1 MEVTNISQLD
11 RDSYKTQNYK
21 SQDESLL
28 NELIINKEFGDTNDN
43 IEIHIISPEGEVLN
57 SIYDFRNYKV
67 ENTVDNSSLYNQITL
82 DPKSDLELFNY
93 FNGQYDVNYNI
104 LRNLFLSSFS
114 QRFFIKDI
122 SSDRTELRISSNEIS
137 YEDLGQSYLDF
148 ISIRNSRNFYSDFLL
163 NFGDNTLLIAVN
175 VAFDNVNT
183 TLPSLYIKL
192 YEPLPS
198 SFTLNSTL
206 WVVEQ
211 ISEPYSF
218 RVNTEFIAEDI
229 SSTLPLRGPNINVE
243 LNEQVNLITPYLSLS
258 NLLDNNLTSS
268 FQQLQS
274 LLEEKSIDINIDYS
288 NFTNFIHFS
297 SAVERLENF
306 KYKLNEIQI
315 LENDIINLNNI
326 TNSPIIGVNINKLQE
341 KINNII
347 KNFDGYE
354 YHLYYESGSDS
365 WPKTNSTKP
374 YINSSINSIE
384 SLTWFGSTNYTSQY
398 YGGKILEADN
408 YDINNKDYIW
418 NNLPEYI
425 KLDSQNSNLE
435 LFVSMLGQHYD
446 YIWTYIKD
454 ITNLQIADNRLNFGI
469 SKDLVADTLRNFGI
483 KLYTNSRNTEDIYT
497 SLLGITPTGNT
508 LPSTGSYL
516 IDTYVTAS
524 QDTIPSNDI
533 VKETYKRIY
542 HNLPYLLK
550 TRGTRTGLRALIN
563 CFGIPETILRVNE
576 FGGLNKDSNE
586 INNIYEKFNYSLSNT
601 NLTIPFYPSYQQ
613 FLNTGFGDINP
624 DTLEFRFKL
633 DSNNILPTQSI
644 LESDND
650 TKIIKVE
657 YITGSNANINF
668 GLSNGTN
675 YIYSPSIELPLY
687 NDGWWNLNL
696 TREPNSLRSGD
707 VGLNQTYTLTIGN
720 KDSNGVSYLQS
731 CSISITGSTQ
741 SQYNSA
747 WTDTDQLFPGSQQNT
762 QYPFSGSI
770 QEFRY
775 WIGSIPIENFKD
787 HIENPLSISYLNNTG
802 SYDNL
807 IFRLPL
813 GSELNNILSST
824 LSSVH
829 PSNTSSFYQGGIT
842 SSEATLSG
850 NINYDI
856 NIEQYLINSPNIGA
870 LTEVN
875 DKIKLNEHKT
885 IPGNV
890 LTPYIS
896 VQKPNDIRPTN
907 DLNVVE
913 ISISPQDSINEDI
926 IAQLGQFNIDEY
938 IGDPRLASLK
948 TYPKLD
954 ELRTFYFQKY
964 SKSQNIF
971 NIIKLLSY
979 FDNSL
984 FKMIKDFVPA
994 KTNLSTGLVIKPHI
1008 LERNKQPR
1016 YEPILEFNEYKGE
1029 IDTAFITGSN
1039 GLDRE
1044 YNTNNITKTSFISGS
1059 IFKLNTD
1066 KRELFTGELGGTVL
1080 TVHSQS
1086 LENIKYELNNLPL
1099 SSSQDIIDNFSRL
1112 PINPT
1117 LNNIINPVLNS
1128 KNLNLDYST
1137 NPTIPVNIDFI
1148 KDIYINGFSINN
1160 YPFLFSETQL
1170 SNYTLKRHTN
1180 LRYEGSKLIG
1190 NKYNIFTSGDISFG
1204 NEPVINNNTTR
1215 FVYFNEIYQPLSPVS
1230 GNIGGVP
1237 TISFPG
1243 RVNADIKYLIDS
1255 SSNVIEL
1262 TQANKNLF
1270 DIQSIYNSTLANVS
1284 LFDINKPSKQKI
1296 LDGFK
1301 PIYAGGYRYEP
1312 ILQNYQSLRLNNNIE
1327 PNFLTFE
1334 LENPIPIENP
1344 DSQVTQSLNSG
1355 AITVSTPTLVN
1366 SPIIISPSGPQS
1378 NLNINLSSALRFNVV
1393 RNSLANFNGEIRQRV
1408 QGSFTVSFK
1417 IGGSNEP
1424 VQLFR
1429 NTLYG
1434 GTRFDIFDTSGNRLP
1449 MISAPVGNPPTLTS
1463 IGNDNIRSIIVPV
1476 GKTVIADGRGSN
1488 GPTAAPPIK
1497 TLIGP
1502 TQFSGGINC
1511 NSQTAPFC
1519 GKGGFNP
1526 NDGLDGIRIQLN
1538 NTSLTI
1544 PTSNITNPFGTT
1556 TITYTDNSGQSINPE
1571 NGTYIIENELN
1582 VTITYNYDG
1591 VIVLPANI
1599 NNTTVNLRTLSN
1611 IEGVVGFIF
1620 GFSKTNLSPRIR
1632 FSNTPTSQFLG
1643 FTSLTPY
1650 FLTGA
1655 PSTIYL
1661 NNINASASLG
1671 LSGGAD
1677 FWYFERGNS
1686 VESGSVFTYM
1696 TASYDLSKIYYD
1708 YIVKGN
1714 NLLQLLPTFS
1724 INHPVEPLQANEEYF
1739 TPKKGD
1745 LIRFFNHESETF
1757 PIDPQFEREII
1768 NIYPPLIDDIGSGSN
1783 GTGSYENR
1791 LVFEVSGDNIPNQA
1805 CINNNEITG
1814 SNIGKIKN
1822 FIFLSKIPDETNI
1835 VLISNKKQGVSSDGI
1850 ILAETINDGLK
1861 EEAGNIVKS
1870 LKSQNLI

>member
-1 MEVTNISQLD
+1 MKVTNISQLA

-43 IEIHIISPEGEVLN
+43 IEVHIISLEGEVLN
-57 SIYDFRNYKV
+57 SIYNFRNYKV
-67 ENTVDNSSLYNQITL
+67 ENTVNNSSLYNQIIL
-82 DPKSDLELFNY
+82 DPKSDLESFNY

-163 NFGDNTLLIAVN
+163 NFGNNILLIAVN
-175 VAFDNVNT
+175 VAFDNINT

-218 RVNTEFIAEDI
+218 RVNTEFIAEDV

-243 LNEQVNLITPYLSLS
+243 LNEQVNLTTPYLNLS
-258 NLLDNNLTSS
+258 NLLSSNSTSS

-288 NFTNFIHFS
+288 NFINFTHFS

-315 LENDIINLNNI
+315 LENDIVNLNNI

-354 YHLYYESGSDS
+354 YYLYYESGSDS
-365 WPKTNSTKP
+365 WPKINSTKP
-374 YINSSINSIE
+374 YINSPINSIE

-398 YGGKILEADN
+398 YGGKILDADN

-425 KLDSQNSNLE
+425 KLDSQNSNLK

-696 TREPNSLRSGD
+696 TREPNGLRSGD

-731 CSISITGSTQ
+731 CSIFITGSTQ

-747 WTDTDQLFPGSQQNT
+747 WTDGDQLFPGSQQNT

-787 HIENPLSISYLNNTG
+787 HIENPLSISYINNTG
-802 SYDNL
+802 SYNNL

-813 GSELNNILSST
+813 GSELDNILSST

-875 DKIKLNEHKT
+875 DKIKLNEHKI

-907 DLNVVE
+907 DLNIIE

-1016 YEPILEFNEYKGE
+1016 YEPILEFDEYEGE

-1044 YNTNNITKTSFISGS
+1044 YNTNNITKTSFTSGS

-1066 KRELFTGELGGTVL
+1066 KKELFTGELGGTII

-1099 SSSQDIIDNFSRL
+1099 SSSQNIINNFSKL
-1112 PINPT
+1112 PINPI
-1117 LNNIINPVLNS
+1117 LNNINNPILNN
-1128 KNLNLDYST
+1128 KNLNLDYSS
-1137 NPTIPVNIDFI
+1137 NPNIPVNINFI
-1148 KDIYINGFSINN
+1148 KDIYINGSNINN

-1170 SNYTLKRHTN
+1170 SNYTLRRHTQP
-1180 LRYEGSKLIG
+1180 RYEGSKLIG
-1190 NKYNIFTSGDISFG
+1190 TLYNTFTPGDISLG
-1204 NEPVINNNTTR
+1204 NEPVINNNKTKFT
-1215 FVYFNEIYQPLSPVS
+1215 YFNEISQPLSPVS

-1237 TISFPG
+1237 TITFPG
-1243 RVNADIKYLIDS
+1243 RVNANIKYLIDS
-1255 SSNVIEL
+1255 ASSVIEL
-1262 TQANKNLF
+1262 TQANKNIF
-1270 DIQSIYNSTLANVS
+1270 DIQSIYNNTLANIS
-1284 LFDINKPSKQKI
+1284 LFDINKPSNQKL

-1312 ILQNYQSLRLNNNIE
+1312 ILQNYQTVKLGNLETE
-1327 PNFLTFE
+1327 PKFLTFE
-1334 LENPIPIENP
+1334 LESPLPIENP
-1344 DSQVTQSLNSG
+1344 DPNAQVTSSLNNNSLLVTSPSLVNLPTITTTSQSTINAILNSG
-1355 AITVSTPTLVN
+1355 
-1366 SPIIISPSGPQS
+1366 IS
-1378 NLNINLSSALRFNVV
+1378 FNVQ
-1393 RNSLANFNGEIRQRV
+1393 RNIPFNNEIRQRV
-1408 QGSFTVSFK
+1408 QGSFTVTLR
-1417 IGGSNEP
+1417 IGGTNEP
-1424 VQLFR
+1424 VQVWTGFNRTGTTILAPKVGQLFIQA
-1429 NTLYG
+1429 TYG
-1434 GTRFDIFDTSGNRLP
+1434 YVVEGVNF
-1449 MISAPVGNPPTLTS
+1449 
-1463 IGNDNIRSIIVPV
+1463 NDNLRSITVPQGKIVTMW
-1476 GKTVIADGRGSN
+1476 GGGGNN
-1488 GPTAAPPIK
+1488 GIPAGAIRTFTPG
-1497 TLIGP
+1497 TY
-1502 TQFSGGINC
+1502 SGGGC
-1511 NSQTAPFC
+1511 PLCS
-1519 GKGGFNP
+1519 GGSGY
-1526 NDGLDGIRIQLN
+1526 DGMLIELN

-1544 PTSNITNPFGTT
+1544 PSANTSNSFGISNIQYNITPV
-1556 TITYTDNSGQSINPE
+1556 
-1571 NGTYIIENELN
+1571 NGIYEIETELE
-1582 VTITYNYDG
+1582 VTITFNYDG
-1591 VIVLPANI
+1591 LIILPEGI
-1599 NNTTVNLRTLSN
+1599 NNTQIVLRTLSN
-1611 IEGVVGFIF
+1611 TPGTIGFNF
-1620 GFSKTNLSPRIR
+1620 NFTKTTSSPNIR
-1632 FSNTPTSQFLG
+1632 FITNPTIQASNIIA
-1643 FTSLTPY
+1643 LTPY

-1661 NNINASASLG
+1661 NKINI
-1671 LSGGAD
+1671 SGSISGND
-1677 FWYFERGNS
+1677 LWYFERGNS
-1686 VESGSVFTYM
+1686 IESGSRFTYL
-1696 TASYDLSKIYYD
+1696 TASYDLSKMYYD
-1708 YIVKGN
+1708 YITQGN
-1714 NLLQLLPTFS
+1714 NLLQVLSTS
-1724 INHPVEPLQANEEYF
+1724 SVNHPTEPLQINQEYF
-1739 TPKKGD
+1739 IPKKSD

-1768 NIYPPLIDDIGSGSN
+1768 NIYPPLINNIGSGSD

-1791 LVFEVSGDNIPNQA
+1791 LIFEVSGDNIPNQA
-1805 CINNNEITG
+1805 CINNTFITG
-1814 SNIGKIKN
+1814 SDIGKIRN

-1850 ILAETINDGLK
+1850 ILTEDINDNLK
-1861 EEAGNIVKS
+1861 EEAGNIIKQ

>member
-67 ENTVDNSSLYNQITL
+67 ENTINNSSLYNQIIL
-82 DPKSDLELFNY
+82 DPKSDLESFNY

-206 WVVEQ
+206 WVIEQ

-218 RVNTEFIAEDI
+218 RVNTEFIAEDVSI
-229 SSTLPLRGPNINVE
+229 TLPLRGPNINVE

-354 YHLYYESGSDS
+354 YYLYYESGSDS

-384 SLTWFGSTNYTSQY
+384 SLTWFGSANYTSQY

-425 KLDSQNSNLE
+425 KIDSQNSNLE

-497 SLLGITPTGNT
+497 SLLGITPIGNT

-586 INNIYEKFNYSLSNT
+586 INNTYEKFNYSLSNT

-650 TKIIKVE
+650 TKIIRVT

-668 GLSNGTN
+668 GLNDGST

-696 TREPNSLRSGD
+696 TREPNGLRSINSGS
-707 VGLNQTYTLTIGN
+707 NQIYTLTIGN
-720 KDSNGVSYLQS
+720 KDNNGINYLQS
-731 CSISITGSTQ
+731 CSIFITGSTQ
-741 SQYNSA
+741 SQYNNA
-747 WTDTDQLFPGSQQNT
+747 WTDSDQLFPGSQQNT

-802 SYDNL
+802 SYNNL

-813 GSELNNILSST
+813 GSELDNVSSST
-824 LSSVH
+824 LLSVH
-829 PSNTSSFYQGGIT
+829 PSNTSSFYQSGIT

-850 NINYDI
+850 NITYNI

-875 DKIKLNEHKT
+875 DKIKLNEHKI

-994 KTNLSTGLVIKPHI
+994 KTNLSTGLIIKPHI

-1016 YEPILEFNEYKGE
+1016 YEPILEFNEHEGE

-1039 GLDRE
+1039 GLDKE

-1099 SSSQDIIDNFSRL
+1099 SSSQNIINNFSRL

-1117 LNNIINPVLNS
+1117 LNNINKSVLNN
-1128 KNLNLDYST
+1128 KNLNLNYSN
-1137 NPTIPVNIDFI
+1137 NPIIPINIDFI
-1148 KDIYINGFSINN
+1148 KDIYINGLSINN

-1170 SNYTLKRHTN
+1170 SNYTLKRHTQ

-1204 NEPVINNNTTR
+1204 SEPVINNNTTR

-1230 GNIGGVP
+1230 GNVGGIP

-1270 DIQSIYNSTLANVS
+1270 DIQSIYNNTLANVS

-1312 ILQNYQSLRLNNNIE
+1312 ILQNYQSLRLNNIIE

-1344 DSQVTQSLNSG
+1344 DPDAQVTQSLNSG
-1355 AITVSTPTLVN
+1355 DITVSNPTLVN
-1366 SPIIISPSGPQS
+1366 SPVILTSGSQS

-1393 RNSLANFNGEIRQRV
+1393 RNQLSNFNGEIRQRV

-1424 VQLFR
+1424 VQIYKGTDYQGTTLQLFKTGIQSTSP
-1429 NTLYG
+1429 NGLTTYG
-1434 GTRFDIFDTSGNRLP
+1434 YAIEGTG
-1449 MISAPVGNPPTLTS
+1449 GW
-1463 IGNDNIRSIIVPV
+1463 NDNLLSIKVPA
-1476 GKTVIADGRGSN
+1476 GKKVIMFGSG
-1488 GPTAAPPIK
+1488 GPAGAPGFPRQF
-1497 TLIGP
+1497 IGP
-1502 TQFSGGINC
+1502 TQATGGTFGPCPLCSTRNGYDSMLIE
-1511 NSQTAPFC
+1511 
-1519 GKGGFNP
+1519 
-1526 NDGLDGIRIQLN
+1526 LN
-1538 NTSLTI
+1538 GTSLTI
-1544 PTSNITNPFGTT
+1544 PISNITNPFGAT
-1556 TITYTDNSGQSINPE
+1556 TINYTDNSGQPINPE
-1571 NGTYIIENELN
+1571 NGVYVIENELN
-1582 VTITYNYDG
+1582 VTITYNYNG
-1591 VIVLPANI
+1591 IIVLPASE
-1599 NNTTVNLRTLSN
+1599 NNTTVNLKTLSN
-1611 IEGVVGFIF
+1611 TEGVVGFIF
-1620 GFSKTNLSPRIR
+1620 GFSKTNSSPNIR
-1632 FSNTPTSQFLG
+1632 FSNTPITSFLS

-1650 FLTGA
+1650 FLTNP

-1661 NNINASASLG
+1661 NNINTSASLG
-1671 LSGGAD
+1671 SGSGN
-1677 FWYFERGNS
+1677 FWHFERGNS
-1686 VESGSVFTYM
+1686 VESGSIFTYM

-1708 YIVKGN
+1708 YIVKDN

-1724 INHPVEPLQANEEYF
+1724 INHPIEPLQVNEEYF

-1805 CINNNEITG
+1805 CINSNEITG
-1814 SNIGKIKN
+1814 SDIGKIKN

-1850 ILAETINDGLK
+1850 ILAETINDNLK
-1861 EEAGNIVKS
+1861 EEAGNIVKN